1 MRWMLLG
8 AGCVSIN
15 ITITLKHRMHARCSG
30 SGRRSSLM
38 TSSTHTHSRRC
49 NVRMKVMTPRIRTH
63 IYYRKRSNSYVVV
76 EHALANI
83 SSAHLIET
91 QTPSH
96 TCIINVDVDRD
107 CMHNATTDSTWP
119 DGVRRCDWLH
129 NDEKVFRKTK
139 LEIQSNCGTN
149 LDSHERNYPIFALHY
164 LSSLRSMYKY
174 LIISTIWMW
183 IS

>member
-1 MRWMLLG
+1 
-8 AGCVSIN
+8 
-15 ITITLKHRMHARCSG
+15 MHARCSG
-30 SGRRSSLM
+30 SGRRSSLV
-38 TSSTHTHSRRC
+38 TSSSTHTLIRRC

-107 CMHNATTDSTWP
+107 CMHSATRPTPLDQMVSGAVTDCTLT
-119 DGVRRCDWLH
+119 RKC
-129 NDEKVFRKTK
+129 FRKN
-139 LEIQSNCGTN
+139 EIGNPIQLWHELGQP
-149 LDSHERNYPIFALHY
+149 DERNYPIFALHC

-174 LIISTIWMW
+174 LIISTI
-183 IS
+183 